1 MKILLLS
8 ISILLILSG
17 CSAADK
23 VVDMRDKDYT
33 QGCVVVEA
41 GLKLGYFNQA
51 GEAEVCKLKCSDTL
65 PEDFMYDYNNSRTG
79 CHVGINLKR

>member
-1 MKILLLS
+1 MKTMLLFLLLS
-8 ISILLILSG
+8 VALIG

-65 PEDFMYDYNNSRTG
+65 PEDFMYDYDNTRTG

>member
-1 MKILLLS
+1 MKILLFLLS
-8 ISILLILSG
+8 VALFG

-23 VVDMRDKDYT
+23 IVEMRDPELT

-41 GLKLGYFNQA
+41 GVKLGYFNQA